1 MDSSSSELPSFKEGQ
16 GWFKAQGFCPQI
28 STDFHG
34 LFHFPPA
41 DFFITQ
47 IARIYTDLAALPQFK
62 AQGLRFC
69 PQISTDFHG
78 LFFPSSRFFCHTDSR
93 DLHRFG
99 GFAAGSRLKVQK
111 ETNYHEFPTNFLV
124 HTDSTELTDFLIRN
138 KLSLISH
145 KFFLMHNKS
154 GSQAALNSPPS

>member
-1 MDSSSSELPSFKEGQ
+1 MVQGSRFLP
-16 GWFKAQGFCPQI
+16 
-28 STDFHG
+28 TDFHR
-34 LFHFPPA
+34 FS
-41 DFFITQ
+41 
-47 IARIYTDLAALPQFK
+47 RI
-62 AQGLRFC
+62 
-69 PQISTDFHG
+69 IS
-78 LFFPSSRFFCHTDSR
+78 FPSSRFFYHTDSTDLHRFGGSAAVQGSRFKVLPTDFHRFPRIIFFLQQIFCHTDSR

-124 HTDSTELTDFLIRN
+124 HTDSTELTDILIRN

-154 GSQAALNSPPS
+154 GSQAALNSPPF